1 MSREVRHEVQ
11 RQGSPPHRLA
21 ATLVQS
27 EIDRLGCLTYMELGD
42 DVLAVGL
49 GRLIQMVE
57 REKLAESQE
66 RVLGIG
72 DTGFWM
78 AVGMDAGYLV
88 GLEMGKRLAR
98 GAS

>member
-1 MSREVRHEVQ
+1 MKYSAKA
-11 RQGSPPHRLA
+11 HRLA

>member
-1 MSREVRHEVQ
+1 MKYSAKV
-11 RQGSPPHRLA
+11 HRLA

-27 EIDRLGCLTYMELGD
+27 EIDRLGCLTELELGD

-49 GRLIQMVE
+49 GRLTQMVE

-66 RVLGIG
+66 RVVGIA

-78 AVGMDAGYLV
+78 AIGMDAGYLV
-88 GLEMGKRLAR
+88 GLEMGKRMAQGGAR
-98 GAS
+98 